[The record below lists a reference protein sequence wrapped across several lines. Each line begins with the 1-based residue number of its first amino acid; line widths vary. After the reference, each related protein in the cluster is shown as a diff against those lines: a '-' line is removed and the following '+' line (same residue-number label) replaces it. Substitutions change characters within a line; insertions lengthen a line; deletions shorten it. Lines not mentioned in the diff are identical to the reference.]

1 MHESVIRELQVIMR
15 EHILLPSVNS
25 LANKDWV
32 RPVPAAAVIR
42 AVRVVSANI
51 GLKASVAGLV
61 SFL

>member
-15 EHILLPSVNS
+15 EHDLLPSVNS
-25 LANKDWV
+25 LENKGWA

-42 AVRVVSANI
+42 AALVVSANI

-61 SFL
+61 SLL

>member
-1 MHESVIRELQVIMR
+1 MHESVIRELQVIIR
-15 EHILLPSVNS
+15 EYNLLLSVNS

-42 AVRVVSANI
+42 AVRVVSVNI

>member
-1 MHESVIRELQVIMR
+1 MRESVIRELQVIIR
-15 EHILLPSVNS
+15 EYKLLPSVTS
-25 LANKDWV
+25 LANKGWV

-42 AVRVVSANI
+42 AAQVVSMNT